1 MRPWKAYNHWCKKIQ
16 DFLLH
21 FLVATVEKE
30 SFLNAWK
37 CQSIKLLNILIVK
50 FEKFQTDDVF
60 WRHYD
65 AILLSKSNI
74 V

>member
-1 MRPWKAYNHWCKKIQ
+1 M
-16 DFLLH
+16 H

-65 AILLSKSNI
+65 AILLSKNNI